1 MSKKIIKGLTM
12 SMVLAISLTACTTLD
27 SDNQNNIKQDSNDEV
42 VSLRVWGAKEDQEL
56 LAQLVEGFKEQYRDE
71 ATFEITLEVEDE
83 MNCKYS
89 ILDDVNSAPDVFTF
103 IDDQVMTFAAA
114 GIIEP
119 IMYQEEIIANNLEGA
134 VQSTKID
141 EKVYAYPLTADNG
154 YFMYYN
160 KNYFSEEDVK
170 SLDRMLE
177 VAEQNNKKI
186 AMDWSS
192 GWYLYTFFGNTG
204 LTLGL
209 NDDYVTNYCTWN
221 ATDGE
226 IKGADVIEAM
236 RRIASSK
243 AFINVGDEDFIQGV
257 EDGSIIAGVSG
268 VWNSVEI
275 EAAWKDGYAAT
286 KLPTYTVAGK
296 QVQMSSYAGYKVFGV
311 NSYSEN
317 RDWAEKLAYYLSNE
331 QSQAERFKQR
341 GQGPSNINV
350 ANAPEISESIAI
362 NALIKQ
368 SEFSSLQ
375 RVGELYW
382 DAASEL
388 GQMLASGNVN
398 GLSNQQIIDKAVK
411 KITSIK
417 IKE

>member
-1 MSKKIIKGLTM
+1 MSKKIIKGLAM
-12 SMVLAISLTACTTLD
+12 SMVLATSLTACNTVSTN
-27 SDNQNNIKQDSNDEV
+27 NQNNIKQENNDEV

-56 LAQLVEGFKEQYRDE
+56 LAQLVERFKEQYQDE
-71 ATFEITLEVEDE
+71 ATFEITLEIEDE
-83 MNCKYS
+83 TNCKYS
-89 ILDDVNSAPDVFTF
+89 ILEDVNSAPDVFTF

-119 IMYQEEIIANNLEGA
+119 VMYQEEITANNLEGS
-134 VQSTKID
+134 VQSVTIG

-170 SLDRMLE
+170 SLERMLE

-221 ATDGE
+221 AADGE
-226 IKGADVIEAM
+226 IKGTDVVEAM

-243 AFINVGDEDFIQGV
+243 AFVNIGDDDFVKGV
-257 EDGSIIAGVSG
+257 EDGSIIAGVNG
-268 VWNSVEI
+268 IWNAMEI

-286 KLPTYTVAGK
+286 KLPTYSVAGK
-296 QVQMSSYAGYKVFGV
+296 QVQMSSYAGYKMFGV

-317 RDWAEKLAYYLSNE
+317 REWAEKLAHYLSSE
-331 QSQAERFKQR
+331 QSQIERFKQR
-341 GQGPSNINV
+341 GQGPSNIS
-350 ANAPEISESIAI
+350 ATKAPEVNESIAMT
-362 NALIKQ
+362 ALIKQ

-382 DAASEL
+382 DAATEL
-388 GQMLASGNVN
+388 GLMLASGNVN
-398 GLSNQQIIDKAVK
+398 GLSNQQILDQTVK
-411 KITSIK
+411 QITSSKTI
-417 IKE
+417 E